1 LKRLIISELL
11 ISSEKERKGRREM
24 FDPVR
29 TIIFGANET
38 GKSSLI
44 KSIYQAFG
52 AEPAKINPRWKAA
65 ETKTPIK
72 FSVDGERYQLLR
84 DSSYFAIFNGEG
96 KFLKAFTRVATELG
110 PYLAELF
117 DFGLILASRDDEPQ
131 VPPPAYLFLPF
142 YMDQDASWS
151 SSWSAFDRLWQFS
164 NWKDSVVDYHTG
176 IRNNAYYRTNA
187 ELIDKRNEFT
197 DAVASEK
204 GVATV
209 LKRLDADATFT
220 SFSIDL
226 EVFGERIQRLLG
238 ESKLLAEAENDLRT
252 RLTKLNGEAALQRN
266 RLEIAEKALG
276 EITADFKFL
285 SSVTTESVECPTCG
299 NHYENDF
306 AVRFAVATDEDRV
319 VEFIAHIRA
328 ELSRLEQQIT
338 EVYQKYSVAKEQAE
352 NIQKILLETQGEVTL
367 QTVIES
373 EGRRAADKLL
383 LGQLEN
389 ARVSRNDVESALN
402 KLREELKGLDTH
414 AMSRRSEVLT
424 KYEVLLRKNFLALD
438 VDAYSQAVFRTLA
451 PSQIET
457 GSTLPR
463 ALLAYQFA
471 IFELI
476 TEYSPAT
483 LCPFVIDSPNQQGQ
497 DKEHLPQIL
506 RFIADNQPLGSQL
519 ILGIE
524 NDTGVVFGGK
534 TIRTPITKYSLL
546 EPKQFSS
553 VHDEIFSL
561 LKLSLQ

>member
-11 ISSEKERKGRREM
+11 ISSEKERKGRRET
-24 FDPVR
+24 FDPIR
-29 TIIFGANET
+29 TIIFGSNET

-52 AEPAKINPRWKAA
+52 AEPAKVNPRWKAA
-65 ETKTPIK
+65 ETKTLVK
-72 FSVDGERYQLLR
+72 FSVDGESYQLLR

-96 KFLKAFTRVATELG
+96 KFLKSFTRVSTELG

-187 ELIDKRNEFT
+187 ELIDKRSEFT

-209 LKRLDADATFT
+209 LKKLDADATFT
-220 SFSIDL
+220 SFSMDPS
-226 EVFGERIQRLLG
+226 VFGERIQRLLG

-276 EITADFKFL
+276 EISADFKFL

-328 ELSRLEQQIT
+328 ELSRLDEQIT
-338 EVYQKYSVAKEQAE
+338 EVYRKYSVAKEQAE

-389 ARVSRNDVESALN
+389 ARSSRSDVESELN
-402 KLREELKGLDTH
+402 KIREELKGLDTH

-476 TEYSPAT
+476 AEYSPAT

-497 DKEHLPQIL
+497 DKDHLPQIL
-506 RFIADNQPLGSQL
+506 RFIADNQPPGSQL

-534 TIRTPITKYSLL
+534 TIRTPTTKYSLL
-546 EPKQFSS
+546 DSKQYSS
-553 VHDEIFSL
+553 VHDEIFGL

>member
-1 LKRLIISELL
+1 MKRLIISELL
-11 ISSEKERKGRREM
+11 ISSEKERKGRRET
-24 FDPVR
+24 FDPIR
-29 TIIFGANET
+29 TIIFGSNET

-52 AEPAKINPRWKAA
+52 AEPAKVNPRWKAA
-65 ETKTPIK
+65 ETKTLVK
-72 FSVDGERYQLLR
+72 FSVDGARYQLLR

-96 KFLKAFTRVATELG
+96 KFLKSFTRVATELG
-110 PYLAELF
+110 PYLAKLF

-151 SSWSAFDRLWQFS
+151 SSWCAFDRLWQFS

-187 ELIDKRNEFT
+187 ELIDKRSEFT

-220 SFSIDL
+220 SFSIDPN
-226 EVFGERIQRLLG
+226 VFGERIQRLLG
-238 ESKLLAEAENDLRT
+238 ESRLLAEAENDLRT

-276 EITADFKFL
+276 EISADFKFL

-328 ELSRLEQQIT
+328 ELSRLDEQIA
-338 EVYQKYSVAKEQAE
+338 EVYQKYSVAKEQAG

-389 ARVSRNDVESALN
+389 ARTSRSDVESALS

-414 AMSRRSEVLT
+414 AISRRSEVLT
-424 KYEVLLRKNFLALD
+424 KYEGLLRKNFLALD

-463 ALLAYQFA
+463 ALLAYQFT

-476 TEYSPAT
+476 AEYSPAT

-506 RFIADNQPLGSQL
+506 RFIADNQPPGSQL

-534 TIRTPITKYSLL
+534 TIRTPTAKYSLL
-546 EPKQFSS
+546 DPNQYRS
-553 VHDEIFSL
+553 VHDEIFGL